1 MKLSDAI
8 LIGSAIVKPRPGKVY
23 RPEENSG
30 CAIGMAVIGAGGKWI
45 QRGLDSV
52 EFLHWWP
59 WVNNSVKRPCRCQS
73 VRPVAR
79 VGSLIPHLFDRH
91 VFGQCDWTIEQL
103 AEWIATIEPPEQD
116 LTFPPDVPIDV
127 VRTRCVA
134 RMMILNQLQKNP
146 SIILSQASTCP
157 GMPRKPKPKPEG
169 APNTDLRRSVAE
181 RVLSLFSS
189 SDQR

>member
-8 LIGSAIVKPRPGKVY
+8 LIGSAVVTPRPGKVY
-23 RPEENSG
+23 FRDENSG

-59 WVNNSVKRPCRCQS
+59 WVHNFAKRPCHCQS
-73 VRPVAR
+73 VKPIAR
-79 VGSLIPHLFDRH
+79 VGSLIPHLFDQH
-91 VFGQCDWTIEQL
+91 VFGQRDWTIEQL
-103 AEWIATIEPPEQD
+103 AQWIATIEPPEQD
-116 LTFPPDVPIDV
+116 LTFPSDVPIDV
-127 VRTRCVA
+127 VRTRCAA
-134 RMMILNQLQKNP
+134 RMKILDQLQKNP
-146 SIILSQASTCP
+146 FLIRSRASTCP
-157 GMPRKPKPKPEG
+157 GMPWKPKPEG
-169 APNTDLRRSVAE
+169 SHNTDLGRSVAE